1 MSLQSRFSH
10 SLVSL
15 PSTTQRIVIALSGGL
30 DSSVLLHLAAQYH
43 KSHRHLELL
52 VVHVNHGLQEQ
63 ANSWQLSCQQQA
75 EALGLPFVAE
85 MVDVEVKARSSL
97 EAVAREKR
105 YQALAK
111 HMDAHSCLLT
121 GHHADDQF
129 ETFMLALKRGSGLQ
143 GLAAM
148 PQMRNFAAGCLL
160 RPLLLVTRAELE
172 GYAKQQQLCWIED
185 PSNQSLEFDRN
196 FLRHKVLPELTE
208 RWPQWLASTQRSV
221 QLLQESVDL
230 LEELAESDYQTL
242 EREQTLCCESLL
254 LLSPKRQRNVLRY
267 WFKLMNWAYPS
278 QAQLAQIIT
287 QASAQQDAKVA
298 VTLAEGQCRRFQAC
312 LYLVRKVELLESN
325 LVTNWKLA
333 STPILT
339 LDNGSQ
345 LAWQNGGKLLP
356 PSSSQQVSIKFRTH
370 LEQKEF
376 KAFGRVGS
384 RSIKKLLQE
393 CKLPPWQRNRLPF
406 VFYDEVLVAIADIYI
421 QKDYAC
427 PNNTGIA
434 LNWLP
439 TC

>member
-1 MSLQSRFSH
+1 MFLQSRFSH
-10 SLVSL
+10 SLSSL
-15 PSTTQRIVIALSGGL
+15 PITTKRIVIALSGGL

-43 KSHRHLELL
+43 KSHQHIDLL

-85 MVDVEVKARSSL
+85 MVDVVVQARSSL

-121 GHHADDQF
+121 GHHVDDQF

-148 PQMRNFAAGCLL
+148 PPMRDFAAGCLL

-172 GYAKQQQLCWIED
+172 DYARQQQLSWIED

-196 FLRHKVLPELTE
+196 FLRHKVLPELTQ

-230 LEELAESDYQTL
+230 LEELAESDYQKL
-242 EREQTLCCESLL
+242 KREQTLCCESLL

-278 QAQLAQIIT
+278 QAQLEQILT
-287 QASAQQDAKVA
+287 QAAAKQDAKVA
-298 VTLAEGQCRRFQAC
+298 VTLAEGECRRFQAN
-312 LYLVRKVELLESN
+312 LYLVKKAELLESE
-325 LVTNWKLA
+325 LVSDWKLA
-333 STPILT
+333 TTPILT
-339 LDNGSQ
+339 LSNGSQ
-345 LAWQNGGKLLP
+345 LTWQTGGKLLP
-356 PSSSQQVSIKFRTH
+356 PSSSQQVSVKFRTQ
-370 LEQKEF
+370 LEQKNF
-376 KAFGRVGS
+376 NAFGRKGS

-421 QKDYAC
+421 QQDYAC
-427 PNNTGIA
+427 SQSKGIA
-434 LNWLP
+434 LSWLP

>member
-43 KSHRHLELL
+43 RSHRHLELL

-63 ANSWQLSCQQQA
+63 ANNWQLSCQQQA
-75 EALGLPFVAE
+75 EVLGINFVAE
-85 MVDVEVKARSSL
+85 EVDVEVSSRTSL

-111 HMDAHSCLLT
+111 YIDANSCLLT

-148 PQMRNFAAGCLL
+148 PPMRSFATGCLL
-160 RPLLLVTRAELE
+160 RPLLSVKRAELE
-172 GYAKQQQLCWIED
+172 SYARQQQLSWIED
-185 PSNQSLEFDRN
+185 PSNQSLDYDRN

-221 QLLQESVDL
+221 QLLQESVEL
-230 LEELAESDYQTL
+230 LEELAESDYQSL
-242 EREQTLCCESLL
+242 KREQTLCSENLL
-254 LLSPKRQRNVLRY
+254 LLSAKRQRNVLRY
-267 WFKLMNWAYPS
+267 WLKLMGWAYPS
-278 QAQLAQIIT
+278 QAQLEQILIQT
-287 QASAQQDAKVA
+287 SAQQDAKVA
-298 VTLAEGQCRRFQAC
+298 VALAEGECRRYQAC
-312 LYLVRKVELLESN
+312 LYLVRKAELLESELVSGWN
-325 LVTNWKLA
+325 LAT
-333 STPILT
+333 TPILT
-339 LDNGSQ
+339 LANGSQ
-345 LAWQNGGKLLP
+345 LAWQDGGKLLP
-356 PSSSQQVSIKFRTH
+356 PSSTQQVCVKFRTH
-370 LEQKEF
+370 LQQREF
-376 KAFGRVGS
+376 NAAGRVGS

-393 CKLPPWQRNRLPF
+393 CKLPPWQRNRVPF
-406 VFYDEVLVAIADIYI
+406 VFYDEVLVAIADVYI

-427 PNNTGIA
+427 PHNKGIT